1 MDKKLLCGNEVVESI
16 KRHSLVELKLFYNMI
31 YYYKAQEQF
40 GEYDEDYNG
49 EENYIPLDRLKIILG
64 KKLSEGMIIDL
75 IEGIPREIKLK
86 RYAGCKTGFVSI
98 YSYVFYD
105 TLQQCLFYKLNEDFI
120 DLIGETISHFT
131 ELELNEFATL
141 RSTYSQRLYELYKQY
156 VGADGK
162 IGQGNYNMTRKYFYD
177 YFNVSE
183 ETNIS
188 EVIRIGI
195 DKGIEELKNKCNYYI
210 EYEKKKKGNKI
221 THIHFKFRQGA

>member
-16 KRHSLVELKLFYNMI
+16 KKHSLIELKLFYNMI

-49 EENYIPLDRLKIILG
+49 EENYIPLDKLKMILG

-75 IEGIPREIKLK
+75 IEGLPREIKLK
-86 RYAGCKTGFVSI
+86 RYAGCKTGFISI

-105 TLQQCLFYKLNEDFI
+105 AFQQCLIYKLNEDFI
-120 DLIGETISHFT
+120 DLIGEAISHFT

-156 VGADGK
+156 AGADGK
-162 IGQGNYNMTRKYFYD
+162 IGQGNYNMPRKYFYD